1 MNENI
6 FRKGDLVVYTAA
18 NSFRASGSVGIVRC
32 MAYTAFEPKY
42 SRYEIIWTDGVV
54 SNEEAWRLRCEARL
68 STASDGPM
76 MRPSSDPMVSDT
88 GQGRATGAA
97 NQSAT
102 KPFGYKQG
110 RKE

>member
-1 MNENI
+1 ML
-6 FRKGDLVVYTAA
+6 RKGDLVVYTAA
-18 NSFRASGSVGIVRC
+18 NSCRASGSVGIVRRR
-32 MAYTAFEPKY
+32 AYTAFEPKY
-42 SRYEIIWTDGVV
+42 SRYEIIWTDGAV

-76 MRPSSDPMVSDT
+76 VRPSTAPMVSDA

-102 KPFGYKQG
+102 KPFAYKQG